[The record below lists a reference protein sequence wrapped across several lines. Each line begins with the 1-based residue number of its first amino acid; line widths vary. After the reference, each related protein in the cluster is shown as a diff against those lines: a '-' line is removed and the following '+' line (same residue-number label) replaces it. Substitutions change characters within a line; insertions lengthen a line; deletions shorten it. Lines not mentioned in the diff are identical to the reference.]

1 MQNGLGYLNR
11 WLSGPK
17 VLLQLIL
24 RFSITMTCR
33 ATWSKGSYAQLRPP
47 ARIETCDVPDRL
59 SRWQWVDL
67 DTLEAF
73 NRLCR
78 ALETHRVV

>member
-1 MQNGLGYLNR
+1 MRALDEAERQPEGTIF
-11 WLSGPK
+11 
-17 VLLQLIL
+17 LI
-24 RFSITMTCR
+24 
-33 ATWSKGSYAQLRPP
+33 P

-59 SRWQWVDL
+59 TRWQWVDL